1 MNKNEKRIINE
12 DIETIKYLIKTN
24 RVLGKYDKVS
34 ELEKELKRLND
45 LKKEEK

>member
-1 MNKNEKRIINE
+1 MDKKEKRIISE

-45 LKKEEK
+45 LKKGGK

>member
-1 MNKNEKRIINE
+1 MKKNEKRIINE

-45 LKKEEK
+45 LKKEGK